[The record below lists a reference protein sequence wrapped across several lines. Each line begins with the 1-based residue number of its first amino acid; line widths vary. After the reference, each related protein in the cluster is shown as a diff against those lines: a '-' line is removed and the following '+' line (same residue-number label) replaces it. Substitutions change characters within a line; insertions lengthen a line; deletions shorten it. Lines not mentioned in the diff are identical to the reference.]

1 VFFQI
6 KQEASFAKHG
16 ARLDAQAVISASKR
30 DIMDRR
36 TFVSISGAG
45 AAVAAAGS
53 MQIDKSMAAPAGGV
67 CASAKLP
74 PLKARLGHQF
84 GTLTEKSAG
93 WVGRFGVDAI
103 CTNPRIDDPTRLY
116 PTVDEMNAM
125 LDLANKYKIKVE
137 IVDSVLLTSSL
148 IDKEKHPAIML
159 AQSPERDR
167 DIEAFQNHIRTCAK
181 TGIRTLKYNM
191 SILGVVRLEEVPGR
205 GDTVYNKW
213 NYEEAAAKNPPLTRA
228 GVVNADAFWERIDY
242 FLSHVVP
249 VANEYKVRIAC
260 HPQDPGMPP
269 QGYRGVDRVLGTIEG
284 LKKFVGLHESQYHG
298 LNFCQGTI
306 SEDLNRPNEE
316 IGDVIRW
323 FGSRKKIFNVHFRNI
338 RGHRNDFVAEMFP
351 DEGDVD
357 LVRALK
363 VYREVGYEDL
373 LMPDHS
379 PRVPGETNEQ
389 SERENFPFEFG
400 YIRGVIQAEQHLA

>member
-1 VFFQI
+1 
-6 KQEASFAKHG
+6 
-16 ARLDAQAVISASKR
+16 
-30 DIMDRR
+30 MDRR
-36 TFVSISGAG
+36 KFFSVTGAG
-45 AAVAAAGS
+45 AAAAAAGG
-53 MQIDKSMAAPAGGV
+53 IAGADAAPKHKPMAGGS
-67 CASAKLP
+67 CASASLP

-84 GTLTEKSAG
+84 GTLTDHSAA
-93 WVGRFGVDAI
+93 WVARFGVDAI
-103 CTNPRIDDPTRLY
+103 CTSPKVEDPDRLY
-116 PTVDEMNAM
+116 PTAEEMNKM
-125 LDLANKYKIKVE
+125 LDLAHKWKVKVE
-137 IVDSVLLTSSL
+137 LVDSVLLTSSL

-167 DIEAFQNHIRTCAK
+167 DIEAFQNHIKTCAA

-191 SILGVVRLEEVPGR
+191 SILGVVRLDEVPGR
-205 GDTVYNKW
+205 GDAVYNRW
-213 NYEEAAAKNPPLTRA
+213 NYEDAVAKNPPLTRA

-269 QGYRGVDRVLGTIEG
+269 QGYRGIDRVLGTIDG
-284 LKKFVGLHESQYHG
+284 LKRFISMHESTYHG
-298 LNFCQGTI
+298 LNFCQGTV
-306 SEDLNRPNEE
+306 SEDLFHPNDELP
-316 IGDVIRW
+316 DVIRY

-338 RGHRNDFVAEMFP
+338 RGGRNNFVAEMFP

-357 LVRALK
+357 FVKMLK

-379 PRVPGETNEQ
+379 PVVPGESGDQ
-389 SERENFPFEFG
+389 SQRENFPFEFG
-400 YIRGVIQAEQHLA
+400 YIRGLIQSEQHLV